1 MPRKIGSKNKIKNS
15 AICKVINLNK
25 YVKNSPEIN
34 DKTSYDWVNYGKD
47 NKYPMLLLDLYYNS
61 IIHHS
66 CVDFLVNA
74 VLGDGIDYS
83 AMQQDESQLVPNMYE
98 TWENFIKK
106 ITFDV
111 VLFGAFS
118 FQIIKNK
125 DDKTFSFFH
134 QPFSTVRL
142 GKKDEN
148 GIIKKAYLSKDWT
161 NIFQNKPIE
170 IDVLGGY
177 EDIQTSKPYLFVYQ
191 NYNPIDGYYGLPHY
205 VGAIQAI
212 QAEIRMK
219 NYDLNSIMNNF
230 TPSGFI
236 TLNQVNDDNE
246 RELILKNIE
255 AMFKSDEN
263 ANNLIVTFR
272 NSNDDKP
279 IEYSPIAAN
288 YDGVNLFADNNERT
302 INRIISSHRIASKA
316 LIGLPMD
323 STGFSNEGTLLETA
337 YNLTN
342 KLIVNNL
349 RQVVTRTV
357 NKLLNMNGIEQNIIL
372 KPMSFML
379 NVIYEDQIQSNVS
392 VEETHNPIGFNK

>member
-1 MPRKIGSKNKIKNS
+1 MARKIGSKNRIKESSFCKI
-15 AICKVINLNK
+15 INLNK
-25 YVKNSPEIN
+25 NIKNSPEIN
-34 DKTSYDWVNYGKD
+34 DKSTYDWVYWGKD
-47 NKYPMLLLDLYYNS
+47 NKYPLLLLDLYYNS
-61 IIHHS
+61 ITHHS

-74 VLGDGIDYS
+74 VIGDGIDYNK
-83 AMQQDESQLVPNMYE
+83 MEKDESQLVPNMYD

-106 ITFDV
+106 ITFDLV
-111 VLFGAFS
+111 VFGSFS

-125 DDKTFSFFH
+125 DDKTYSFFH
-134 QPFSTVRL
+134 QAFSTVRL

-148 GIIKKAYLSKDWT
+148 GVIQKAYLSRDWT
-161 NIFQNKPIE
+161 NIMQNKPIE
-170 IDVLGGY
+170 IEVIKPGL
-177 EDIQTSKPYLFVYQ
+177 EIKNSKPYLFVYQ
-191 NYNPIDGYYGLPHY
+191 SYNPIDEYYGLPHY

-246 RELILKNIE
+246 REMILRNIE
-255 AMFKSDEN
+255 AMFKGDDN

-279 IEYSPIAAN
+279 IEYSPIASN
-288 YDGVNLFADNNERT
+288 YEGVNLFADNNERT

-349 RQVVTRTV
+349 RQVVTKTV
-357 NKLLNMNGIEQNIIL
+357 NQLLNMNGIDQNIIL
-372 KPMSFML
+372 KPMSFIL
-379 NVIYEDQIQSNVS
+379 EINSN
-392 VEETHNPIGFNK
+392 EEQTAYKQIGFNN

>member
-1 MPRKIGSKNKIKNS
+1 MPRPKGSLNKIKNS
-15 AICKVINLNK
+15 NICKVINLNK
-25 YVKNSPEIN
+25 DIKNSPEVN
-34 DKTSYDWVNYGKD
+34 DKNQYSWVFYGSN
-47 NKYPMLLLDLYYNS
+47 NKYPLLLLDLYYNS

-74 VLGDGIDYS
+74 VLGDGVDYE
-83 AMQQDESQLVPNMYE
+83 AMKQDESQLVPNMLD
-98 TWENFIKK
+98 TWDDFIKK
-106 ITFDV
+106 ITFDLV
-111 VLFGAFS
+111 VFGAFA

-125 DDKTFSFFH
+125 DERTYSFFH

-142 GKKDEN
+142 GKKNEN
-148 GIIKKAYLSKDWT
+148 GLINKAYLSKDWT
-161 NIFQNKPIE
+161 NIVQNKPIE
-170 IDVLGGY
+170 IDVLIGD
-177 EDIQTSKPYLFVYQ
+177 EDIKTSKPYLFVYQ
-191 NYNPIDGYYGLPHY
+191 NYNPIDDYYGLPHY
-205 VGAIQAI
+205 IGAIQAI

-255 AMFKSDEN
+255 AMFKGDDN

-279 IEYSPIAAN
+279 IEYSPIASN
-288 YDGVNLFADNNERT
+288 YEGVNLFADNNERT

-337 YNLTN
+337 FNLTN
-342 KLIVNNL
+342 KLIINNL
-349 RQVVTRTV
+349 RQIVTRTV

-372 KPMSFML
+372 KPMSFIL
-379 NVIYEDQIQSNVS
+379 NNINEDQVQDNKIIN
-392 VEETHNPIGFNK
+392 ETHNPIGFNK

>member
-1 MPRKIGSKNKIKNS
+1 MSRPKGSLNKIKESNV
-15 AICKVINLNK
+15 CKVINLNK
-25 YVKNSPEIN
+25 NIKNSPEIN
-34 DKTSYDWVNYGKD
+34 DKSSYDWVNYGKD
-47 NKYPMLLLDLYYNS
+47 NKYPLLLLDLYYNS

-74 VLGDGIDYS
+74 VIGDGIDYNK
-83 AMQQDESQLVPNMYE
+83 MEKDESQLVPNMYD

-106 ITFDV
+106 ITFDLIV
-111 VLFGAFS
+111 FGAFS

-125 DDKTFSFFH
+125 DDKTYSFFH
-134 QPFSTVRL
+134 QAFSTVRL

-148 GIIKKAYLSKDWT
+148 GIIKKAYLSRDWT
-161 NIFQNKPIE
+161 NIMQNKPIE

-177 EDIQTSKPYLFVYQ
+177 EDIKSSKPYLFVYQ
-191 NYNPIDGYYGLPHY
+191 NYNPIDEYYGLPHY

-246 RELILKNIE
+246 REMILRNIE
-255 AMFKSDEN
+255 AMFKGDDN

-279 IEYSPIAAN
+279 IEYSPIASN
-288 YDGVNLFADNNERT
+288 YEGVNLFADNNERT
-302 INRIISSHRIASKA
+302 INRIISAHRIASKA

-357 NKLLNMNGIEQNIIL
+357 NQLLNMNGIDQNIIL
-372 KPMSFML
+372 KPMSFIL
-379 NVIYEDQIQSNVS
+379 DINSN
-392 VEETHNPIGFNK
+392 EEQTAYKQIGFNN

>member
-1 MPRKIGSKNKIKNS
+1 MSRPKGSLNKIKESNV
-15 AICKVINLNK
+15 CKVINLNK
-25 YVKNSPEIN
+25 NIKNSPEIN
-34 DKTSYDWVNYGKD
+34 DKSSYDWVNYGKD
-47 NKYPMLLLDLYYNS
+47 NKYPLLLLDLYYNS

-74 VLGDGIDYS
+74 VIGDGIDYNK
-83 AMQQDESQLVPNMYE
+83 MEKDESQLVPNMYD

-106 ITFDV
+106 ITFDLIV
-111 VLFGAFS
+111 FGAFS

-125 DDKTFSFFH
+125 DDKTYSFFH
-134 QPFSTVRL
+134 QAFSTVRL

-148 GIIKKAYLSKDWT
+148 GIIKKAYLSRDWT
-161 NIFQNKPIE
+161 NIMQNKPIE

-177 EDIQTSKPYLFVYQ
+177 EDIKSSKPYLFVYQ
-191 NYNPIDGYYGLPHY
+191 NYNPIDEYYGLPHY

-246 RELILKNIE
+246 REMILRNIE
-255 AMFKSDEN
+255 AMFKGDDN

-279 IEYSPIAAN
+279 IEYSPIASN
-288 YDGVNLFADNNERT
+288 YEGVNLFADNNERT
-302 INRIISSHRIASKA
+302 INRIISAHRIASKA

-323 STGFSNEGTLLETA
+323 STGFSNEGTFLETA

-357 NKLLNMNGIEQNIIL
+357 NQLLNMNGIDQNIIL
-372 KPMSFML
+372 KPMSFIL
-379 NVIYEDQIQSNVS
+379 DINSN
-392 VEETHNPIGFNK
+392 EEQTAYKQIGFNN

>member
-1 MPRKIGSKNKIKNS
+1 MGRPKGSLNKIKEGS
-15 AICKVINLNK
+15 FCKLINLNK
-25 YVKNSPEIN
+25 NIKNSPEVN
-34 DKTSYDWVNYGKD
+34 YKGSYNWVNYGRD
-47 NKYPMLLLDLYYNS
+47 NRYPLLLLDLYYNS
-61 IIHHS
+61 ITHHS
-66 CVDFLVNA
+66 CIDFLVNA
-74 VLGDGIDYS
+74 VIGDGIDYNK
-83 AMQQDESQLVPNMYE
+83 MEKDESQLVPNMND

-106 ITFDV
+106 ISFDLIV
-111 VLFGAFS
+111 FGAFS

-125 DDKTFSFFH
+125 DGKTYSFFH
-134 QPFSTVRL
+134 QAFSTVRL

-148 GIIKKAYLSKDWT
+148 GVIKKAYLSRDWT
-161 NIFQNKPIE
+161 NIMQNKPIE

-191 NYNPIDGYYGLPHY
+191 NYNPIDEYYGLPHY

-246 RELILKNIE
+246 REMILRNIE
-255 AMFKSDEN
+255 AMFKGDDN

-279 IEYSPIAAN
+279 IEYSPIASN
-288 YDGVNLFADNNERT
+288 YEGVNLFADNNERT
-302 INRIISSHRIASKA
+302 INRIISAHRIASKA

-349 RQVVTRTV
+349 RQVVTKTV
-357 NKLLNMNGIEQNIIL
+357 NQLLSMNGIDQNIIL
-372 KPMSFML
+372 KPMSFIL
-379 NVIYEDQIQSNVS
+379 EINSN
-392 VEETHNPIGFNK
+392 EEQTAFKQIGFNN

>member
-1 MPRKIGSKNKIKNS
+1 MARPKGSLNKIKESNV
-15 AICKVINLNK
+15 CKVINLNK
-25 YVKNSPEIN
+25 NIKNSPDIN
-34 DKTSYDWVNYGKD
+34 DKGQYDWVNYGRD
-47 NKYPMLLLDLYYNS
+47 NKYPILLLDLYYNS

-66 CVDFLVNA
+66 CIDFLVNA
-74 VLGDGIDYS
+74 VIGDGIDYN
-83 AMQQDESQLVPNMYE
+83 AMEQDESQLIPNIYD

-106 ITFDV
+106 VTFDLV
-111 VLFGAFS
+111 TFGAFS

-125 DDKTFSFFH
+125 DGKTYSFFH

-148 GIIKKAYLSKDWT
+148 GIIKKAYLSRDWT
-161 NIFQNKPIE
+161 NIMQNKPIE

-177 EDIQTSKPYLFVYQ
+177 EDIKSSKPYLFVYQ
-191 NYNPIDGYYGLPHY
+191 DYNPIDEYYGLPHY

-246 RELILKNIE
+246 REMILRNIE
-255 AMFKSDEN
+255 AMFKGDDN

-279 IEYSPIAAN
+279 IEYSPIASN
-288 YDGVNLFADNNERT
+288 YEGVNLFADNNERT
-302 INRIISSHRIASKA
+302 INRIISAHRIASKA

-357 NKLLNMNGIEQNIIL
+357 NQLLNMNGIDQNIIL
-372 KPMSFML
+372 KPMSFIL
-379 NVIYEDQIQSNVS
+379 DINSN
-392 VEETHNPIGFNK
+392 EEQTAYKQIGFNN